1 MRKRK
6 DSKRPTDIEQ
16 EVWDAYNDKQKADV
30 EIELGSKR
38 NKLREQISKLETE
51 ATILRG
57 SIALKVCATA
67 ANRSIV
73 IKDFKWICSCTS

>member
-16 EVWDAYNDKQKADV
+16 EVWDAYNDKQKADA

-38 NKLREQISKLETE
+38 NKLREHISKLE
-51 ATILRG
+51 ADAASLRG
-57 SIALKVCATA
+57 AIALMTCKSDG
-67 ANRSIV
+67 SIV
-73 IKDFKWICSCTS
+73 IKDLQGCYKPKAA